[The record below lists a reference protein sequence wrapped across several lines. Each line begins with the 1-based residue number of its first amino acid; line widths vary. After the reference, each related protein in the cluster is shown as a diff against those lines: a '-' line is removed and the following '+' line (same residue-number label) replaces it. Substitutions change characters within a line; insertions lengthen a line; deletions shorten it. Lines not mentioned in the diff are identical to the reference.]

1 MLYAHTAQI
10 CWRNQNQID
19 LENPIVINMRA
30 RATGAGAP
38 ARGRGR
44 SMNRPLQSDNCSI
57 ADATEIWIKLG
68 ENLELQNFEQ
78 VVKENSNNNY

>member
-1 MLYAHTAQI
+1 
-10 CWRNQNQID
+10 
-19 LENPIVINMRA
+19 MRA

-78 VVKENSNNNY
+78 VVKGEFKWQLLDITYWQI